1 MSLSSSGLYSPTRML
16 SERRSLSFLLRRF
29 FRTEGNAKVNAA
41 QIIIPT
47 RPVSILEL
55 SLLCGVNKQT
65 VYRWESKGIVIDGRI
80 IRLQTFRIGGS
91 KRIEPR
97 MVEKFYEELNPQPVR
112 KLTKKRETKLVQ
124 DAAEQARAWLNQ

>member
-1 MSLSSSGLYSPTRML
+1 
-16 SERRSLSFLLRRF
+16 
-29 FRTEGNAKVNAA
+29 VNDAR
-41 QIIIPT
+41 IIIPK

-55 SLLCGVNKQT
+55 SLLLGVNKQT
-65 VYRWESKGIVIDGRI
+65 VYRWERKGVVIDGRI
-80 IRLQTFRIGGS
+80 VRLQTFRIGGS

-112 KLTKKRETKLVQ
+112 KLTKKKETQLVQ